1 MCNDS
6 SAKYYQNKE
15 ERLQKKLIKIFLMK
29 KQTLR
34 KVTIIKIIKSTK
46 RPSNILL

>member
-1 MCNDS
+1 MCKGS
-6 SAKYYQNKE
+6 SAKYYQNNE

-34 KVTIIKIIKSTK
+34 KVAI
-46 RPSNILL
+46 